1 MTAGG
6 LMHTTTKQ
14 RVEWID
20 AAKALSILMVTMLHV
35 GQLALAADI
44 NVWRVYEL
52 NAFLAPIRMPLFFA
66 ASGVFAGS
74 ALRKSWS
81 DLLRHKVALYLWLF
95 VIWTIVRWL
104 FSAFLIRN
112 PDNPTEGTE
121 LSEIGWAILMPTTGL
136 WFLWC
141 LALFFVLAKVLQPFD
156 KRVVAGVAVVVSI
169 VSLYF
174 ANGPAGEDGGVLANL
189 AHRNALSY
197 FVFFYAAAMFPK
209 SITGLGSLPI
219 RYSIVAALLAFC
231 SCFGMSVFAA
241 GLIATVFRFGAS
253 IFGVALLFI
262 IARVLDSF
270 DRPSKLLRYLGLNT
284 LPIYVA
290 QVPLIALYVAIV
302 AELGAGRLGSLANA
316 LVPLGVLIVVPV
328 SLQVRRILIVARAG
342 FMYRLPWANR
352 ATVTGFSK
360 SA

>member
-1 MTAGG
+1 MKSEA
-6 LMHTTTKQ
+6 KQ

-81 DLLRHKVALYLWLF
+81 DLLRHKVALYVWLF
-95 VIWTIVRWL
+95 VIWTVVRWL

-112 PDNPTEGTE
+112 PDNPAEGTE
-121 LSEIGWAILMPTTGL
+121 LTEIGWAILMPTTGL

-141 LALFFVLAKVLQPFD
+141 LALFFVLAKAVQPFD
-156 KRVVAGVAVVVSI
+156 RRIVAGVAVIVSV

-174 ANGPAGEDGGVLANL
+174 ANGPAGEDGGALANL
-189 AHRNALSY
+189 AHRNALAY
-197 FVFFYAAAMFPK
+197 FVFFYGAAMFPK
-209 SITGLGSLPI
+209 AITGLGRLPI
-219 RYSIVAALLAFC
+219 RYSIVVALVAFA
-231 SCFGMSVFAA
+231 SFFGMSVIGS
-241 GLIATVFRFGAS
+241 GLIASVFRFGAS
-253 IFGVALLFI
+253 IAGVALLFLA
-262 IARVLDSF
+262 ARVLDGF
-270 DRPSKLLRYLGLNT
+270 ERPSKLLRYLGLNT

-302 AELGAGRLGSLANA
+302 AELGASRMGSLANA
-316 LVPLGVLIVVPV
+316 LVPIGVLVVVPL
-328 SLQVRRILIVARAG
+328 SLQIRRVLIIVRAD
-342 FMYRLPWANR
+342 FMYRLPWASK
-352 ATVTGFSK
+352 VTK
-360 SA
+360 PLPA